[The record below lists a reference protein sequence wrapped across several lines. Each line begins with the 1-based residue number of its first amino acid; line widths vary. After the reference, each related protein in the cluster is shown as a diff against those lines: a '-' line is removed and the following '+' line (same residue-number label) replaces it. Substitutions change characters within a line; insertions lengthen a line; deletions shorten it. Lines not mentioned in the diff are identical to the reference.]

1 MNKKISAEEFREAL
15 DRHASDLKANLL
27 LAQGII
33 ASETEGDGIMK
44 RKWIKTLVLALA
56 MILTLGTVAY
66 GVTSMYR
73 TVTWK
78 GETEENGREPV
89 IIEGDEN
96 VDKALDDFRK
106 EMADRPANEFV
117 TAWYD
122 DGSGEAE
129 LDVMNTLSLPVT
141 KTFRNVEDFMEYM
154 SGVKTLT
161 APVWF
166 PEGEYESFRAEV
178 RLACGASGDYEL
190 IESGKKGSISYNRFR
205 LAEADAVPYEYTV
218 NLTLKHGNG
227 YVIYATLWPEEGE
240 AATFLLEGETAE
252 TIKVKG
258 MEDALL
264 FPNRKTTGDMDVTMR
279 RALEEPVTLKRPF
292 FRDEP
297 LQSDSKEFSDEHIS
311 IWKGGDEGLEDALK
325 FFAGE

>member
-89 IIEGDEN
+89 IIEGDED

-129 LDVMNTLSLPVT
+129 LDVMNTLALPVT

-161 APVWF
+161 APAWF
-166 PEGEYESFRAEV
+166 PGGEYESFSAEV

-190 IESGKKGSISYNRFR
+190 LEQGKKGSVCYNRFR
-205 LAEADAVPYEYTV
+205 LAEADAVPYEYML
-218 NLTLKHGNG
+218 NITLKHGNG
-227 YVIYATLWPEEGE
+227 YAIQSTIWPEKGE
-240 AATFLLEGETAE
+240 TSTFLLEGETAQPV
-252 TIKVKG
+252 TIKG
-258 MEDALL
+258 MEDAVL
-264 FPNRKTTGDMDVTMR
+264 FPDRKSSADMDVAMR
-279 RALEEPVTLKRPF
+279 RPLEEPVALKRPF
-292 FRDEP
+292 FRDNPQE
-297 LQSDSKEFSDEHIS
+297 SDSMEFMDEHIY
-311 IWKGGDEGLEDALK
+311 IWKGGDNDLEDVLK
-325 FFAGE
+325 LFAGE